1 MHTLYLIS
9 YLLCL
14 SSGISFAAG
23 ASLCVA
29 KDETCID
36 DGQDEPMPSVFDV
49 FATEGKKLFL
59 DQILQP
65 SKINH
70 KDASKEKSKQS
81 FFDEMKDAYA
91 SDTQQNGDEKS
102 PEFNL
107 WNDISQIKHVVDG
120 MDKSFN
126 QFVGDVK
133 SGMETERHNENG
145 GRDSSTNGDAF
156 DFVKLFQSFFSTA
169 SADKRSSEESKQMAT
184 DFIHRATQL
193 THLLQNKK
201 AKRGV
206 FELYDLV
213 MKSLGEVTDT
223 IVCNFGHIDLHR
235 LKPFNVLYYL
245 EYVESLFTPSW
256 KRRAHVFA
264 PQVSVKEV
272 KELHKALYLANLS
285 YMDTVDEIKAGLQEE
300 SCDWELIYAQLKNAS
315 GEPAHYIALR
325 KEQPLSVGPL
335 QHDNLDLLLVVYYFV
350 NREIMSLKY

>member
-1 MHTLYLIS
+1 M
-9 YLLCL
+9 
-14 SSGISFAAG
+14 
-23 ASLCVA
+23 
-29 KDETCID
+29 EW
-36 DGQDEPMPSVFDV
+36 Q
-49 FATEGKKLFL
+49 
-59 DQILQP
+59 
-65 SKINH
+65 
-70 KDASKEKSKQS
+70 
-81 FFDEMKDAYA
+81 
-91 SDTQQNGDEKS
+91 
-102 PEFNL
+102 
-107 WNDISQIKHVVDG
+107 SQIKDVVDG
-120 MDKSFN
+120 IDKSFN
-126 QFVGDVK
+126 LFFGDVK

-264 PQVSVKEV
+264 PHVSVKEV
-272 KELHKALYLANLS
+272 ISCTKPYTLPIYHTWILWMRLKQVFERNL
-285 YMDTVDEIKAGLQEE
+285 VIG
-300 SCDWELIYAQLKNAS
+300 N
-315 GEPAHYIALR
+315 
-325 KEQPLSVGPL
+325 
-335 QHDNLDLLLVVYYFV
+335 
-350 NREIMSLKY
+350 